1 MIGRQR
7 LLLALILGLAIA
19 AIVVITQ
26 IPTSLG
32 LDLRGGTQL
41 TLQVQPTEKIPTI
54 TARDMEGVQRVISGR
69 INELGVAET
78 SVQQLGQNQLLIQL
92 PGVSNPEQARRVLG
106 ETAQLEFRAQEPGTE
121 QRFQIESQILQQHQ
135 LELAGLQRANEAA
148 LASDST
154 NPEASETVPE
164 AGANVEAA
172 VPEDL
177 SQQIE
182 TAQQAVRDSNE
193 AITELFAPAVV
204 TGEMLTDAFPQPS
217 IRGNLWEVVIEF
229 DSEGSNNFIQL
240 SRNIAGTGRSIGIF
254 LDNRLISAP
263 TVDVQYAETGITGGG
278 ASISGGFNAESASD
292 LAIQLRGG
300 ALPLPVEVVETRT
313 VGPTLGRDSIERSLY
328 AAIAGLV
335 LVLIFMAVYYRLPGI
350 LADIALV
357 VYALLTWA
365 VFNLLG
371 VTLTLPGIAGF
382 ILSIGMAVDA
392 NVLIFERTREELRSG
407 KTLYRSVESG
417 FYRAFSSI
425 LDSNVTTL
433 IACAALFW
441 LGAGLVK
448 GFALTLAIGV
458 VVSMFTAI
466 TCSRTLLFFT
476 LGMPQ
481 FRKLELFCP
490 GIATAPSKS

>member
-1 MIGRQR
+1 MMGRQR
-7 LLLALILGLAIA
+7 IFLALILGLAIA

-26 IPTSLG
+26 IPTNLG

-41 TLQVQPTEKIPTI
+41 TLQVQTTEKIPNI
-54 TARDMEGVQRVISGR
+54 TLRDMEGVQRVIAGR
-69 INELGVAET
+69 VNELGVAET
-78 SVQQLGQNQLLIQL
+78 SVQQLGQNQLLVQL

-106 ETAQLEFRAQEPGTE
+106 ETAQLEFRAQDPGTE

-135 LELAGLQRANEAA
+135 IELATLQQANEAA
-148 LASDST
+148 APGNPT
-154 NPEASETVPE
+154 NTEALVTPSEEGIDAE
-164 AGANVEAA
+164 ATA
-172 VPEDL
+172 DL

-193 AITELFAPAVV
+193 AIAELFAPAVV
-204 TGEMLTDAFPQPS
+204 TGEMLTNAFPQPS

-229 DSEGSNNFIQL
+229 DSEGSNNFIEL

-254 LDNRLISAP
+254 LDNRLVSAP

-278 ASISGGFNAESASD
+278 ASISGGFNAESATD

-328 AAIAGLV
+328 AAIGGLI

-350 LADIALV
+350 LANIALI

-365 VFNLLG
+365 VFNLFG

-481 FRKLELFCP
+481 FRKPELFCP
-490 GIATAPSKS
+490 GITTAPSKS

>member
-1 MIGRQR
+1 MGKQR

-26 IPTSLG
+26 IPTRLG

-41 TLQVQPTEKIPTI
+41 TLQVQTTDKVPTLTE
-54 TARDMEGVQRVISGR
+54 RDLEAVQRVISGR

-78 SVQQLGQNQLLIQL
+78 SVQQLGQNQLLVQL
-92 PGVSNPEQARRVLG
+92 PGVSDPEQAQRVLG
-106 ETAQLEFRAQEPGTE
+106 ETAQLEFRAQNADTE
-121 QRFQIESQILQQHQ
+121 QRLQIESQILQQHQ
-135 LELAGLQRANEAA
+135 IELAILQEERDAA
-148 LASDST
+148 LGDGQIDLTTDTA
-154 NPEASETVPE
+154 EADHPD
-164 AGANVEAA
+164 AA
-172 VPEDL
+172 DL
-177 SQQIE
+177 DQRLAA
-182 TAQQAVRDSNE
+182 AQQAVQDSN
-193 AITELFAPAVV
+193 AAVAELFAPPDV
-204 TGEMLTDAFPQPS
+204 TGERLTDAFAQPLNNS
-217 IRGNLWEVVIEF
+217 SLWEVVIEF
-229 DSEGSNNFIQL
+229 DSEGSQKFTEL

-254 LDNRLISAP
+254 LDSRLLSAP

-278 ASISGGFNAESASD
+278 ASISGNFNAESAGD

-313 VGPTLGRDSIERSLY
+313 VGPTLGRDSIQRSLY
-328 AAIAGLV
+328 AAIAGLI

-350 LADIALV
+350 LADIALI

-365 VFNLLG
+365 VFNVFG

-417 FYRAFSSI
+417 FYRAFTSI

-441 LGAGLVK
+441 LGAGLVR
-448 GFALTLAIGV
+448 GFALTLAFGV
-458 VVSMFTAI
+458 MVSMFTALSC
-466 TCSRTLLFFT
+466 TRTLLLFT

-481 FRKLELFCP
+481 FRKPELFCP
-490 GIATAPSKS
+490 GITTAPSKS